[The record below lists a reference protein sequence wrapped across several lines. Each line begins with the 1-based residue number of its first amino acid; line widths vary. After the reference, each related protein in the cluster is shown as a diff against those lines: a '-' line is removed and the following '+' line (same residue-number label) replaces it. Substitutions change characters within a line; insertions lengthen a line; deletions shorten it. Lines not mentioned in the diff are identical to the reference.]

1 MFGCHP
7 AVKSRNTMMPC
18 EWWSM
23 YGTDC
28 EVLQRLVVRVLAQTV
43 SSSPCERNW
52 STFSLIHT
60 NKRNRIGYERLQK
73 LVYCHYNMKL
83 RERLLRS
90 ERRRKAQEDPLDLMT
105 VGQHAY
111 AEDAEDDL
119 VYQWVRSDDLDTSD
133 GRPEPHIAAEAE
145 TQGINVDKHVE
156 QQRSPDEAFDPLT
169 RSPEGSPR
177 QSLSRGTRGG
187 ETLSDTE
194 TESESDAGNES
205 GDDDGG
211 DKGDDD
217 SDDSKDDYDGGG
229 NGDGGDTGGS
239 QDKRPLSPFTR
250 EENFDHST
258 QDPDHGSRPGEPR
271 PRLVYNKTYT
281 RQKLLQKKKTHK
293 LSDFEEELLAKCMRD
308 TSVRGKRG
316 GSRFGSRT
324 REGSSSYRPQH
335 ESGSQTLESSSS
347 SVPQYGHG
355 YGPSGYAT
363 SDSSSYGTSFF
374 NPGQEFTSAY
384 GQGYE
389 QQYGY
394 GQQYGYQGASYVP
407 FPDPYQLQTVTITQ
421 YPRMGVLIQFGE
433 DEYQRY
439 VREYLNWYHSTMT
452 WAQYCQI
459 VEQQYYA
466 QPRRDGD
473 DDYEPPRNSM

>member
-28 EVLQRLVVRVLAQTV
+28 EVLQRLAVRVLAQTV

-105 VGQHAY
+105 EGQHAY
-111 AEDAEDDL
+111 AEDAEDDV

-194 TESESDAGNES
+194 TESESDVGNES

-217 SDDSKDDYDGGG
+217 SNDSKDDDDENDDGDGDGGDGGG
-229 NGDGGDTGGS
+229 N
-239 QDKRPLSPFTR
+239 QDKRPLSPFTG
-250 EENFDHST
+250 EENFDRST
-258 QDPDHGSRPGEPR
+258 QDPDHSSRPGEP
-271 PRLVYNKTYT
+271 
-281 RQKLLQKKKTHK
+281 
-293 LSDFEEELLAKCMRD
+293 
-308 TSVRGKRG
+308 
-316 GSRFGSRT
+316 
-324 REGSSSYRPQH
+324 
-335 ESGSQTLESSSS
+335 
-347 SVPQYGHG
+347 
-355 YGPSGYAT
+355 
-363 SDSSSYGTSFF
+363 
-374 NPGQEFTSAY
+374 
-384 GQGYE
+384 
-389 QQYGY
+389 
-394 GQQYGYQGASYVP
+394 
-407 FPDPYQLQTVTITQ
+407 
-421 YPRMGVLIQFGE
+421 
-433 DEYQRY
+433 
-439 VREYLNWYHSTMT
+439 
-452 WAQYCQI
+452 
-459 VEQQYYA
+459 
-466 QPRRDGD
+466 
-473 DDYEPPRNSM
+473 

>member
-7 AVKSRNTMMPC
+7 AVKSRNAMMPC

-28 EVLQRLVVRVLAQTV
+28 EVLQRLAVRVLAQTV

-83 RERLLRS
+83 RERLLLS
-90 ERRRKAQEDPLDLMT
+90 EGRRKAQEDLLDLMT

-133 GRPEPHIAAEAE
+133 GRPEPHIAVEVE
-145 TQGINVDKHVE
+145 IQGIDVDKHVE
-156 QQRSPDEAFDPLT
+156 QQRSPYEAFDLLT
-169 RSPEGSPR
+169 RSPKGSPR
-177 QSLSRGTRGG
+177 QSLSRETCGG

-194 TESESDAGNES
+194 TESESDAGNEF

-211 DKGDDD
+211 DKGDND
-217 SDDSKDDYDGGG
+217 SDDSKDDDDDDGGG
-229 NGDGGDTGGS
+229 DGDGGDVGGS
-239 QDKRPLSPFTR
+239 QDKRPLSPFTGK
-250 EENFDHST
+250 ENFDHST

-308 TSVRGKRG
+308 TSVRGRRG

-324 REGSSSYRPQH
+324 RGARVIGHNMNMHHKHWRVARVLAKPQLHWSLDGWNGQFTADLGLDTNNHKPALVRNCGCGSACKCGSGCGGCKMYPDFSFSFSGETTTTETMIVRVTPQKGYFEGF
-335 ESGSQTLESSSS
+335 EMNDGSENGGCKCRSNCT
-347 SVPQYGHG
+347 Y
-355 YGPSGYAT
+355 
-363 SDSSSYGTSFF
+363 
-374 NPGQEFTSAY
+374 
-384 GQGYE
+384 
-389 QQYGY
+389 
-394 GQQYGYQGASYVP
+394 
-407 FPDPYQLQTVTITQ
+407 DPCT
-421 YPRMGVLIQFGE
+421 
-433 DEYQRY
+433 
-439 VREYLNWYHSTMT
+439 
-452 WAQYCQI
+452 CK
-459 VEQQYYA
+459 
-466 QPRRDGD
+466 
-473 DDYEPPRNSM
+473 